1 MSVLDKAAR
10 EPLIEIF
17 RVWFNADNMFTY
29 AISIFTQDLPIGITY
44 QVCFIYEMKN
54 GISLDTFWTL
64 NWEV

>member
-29 AISIFTQDLPIGITY
+29 AISIFTQDLPIGITFN
-44 QVCFIYEMKN
+44 VCFIYEMKN
-54 GISLDTFWTL
+54 KHLLNPLTFL
-64 NWEV
+64 